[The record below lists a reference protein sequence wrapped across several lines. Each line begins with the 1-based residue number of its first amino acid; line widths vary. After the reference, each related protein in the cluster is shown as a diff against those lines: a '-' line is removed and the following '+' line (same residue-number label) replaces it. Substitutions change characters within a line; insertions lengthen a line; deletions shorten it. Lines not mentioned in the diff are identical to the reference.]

1 MRTFSEVLR
10 EIVNESDLSIYGM
23 AKAVECDRSML
34 NKVISGDRKI
44 NL

>member
-23 AKAVECDRSML
+23 AKL
-34 NKVISGDRKI
+34 WNVIGQC
-44 NL
+44 